1 MPVLATIGTNP
12 LIGHPRIPLRRADD
26 TSSQPDRLHSGCVIT
41 FHGDRKY
48 LPLKHVTA
56 HATIL
61 ASTSRTTLTQSF
73 HNPTDVPLE
82 EARYV
87 FPLYDGVSVV
97 SFECTIGQKVIKGVV
112 KERTEAKKDFDA
124 AVRRGEKAGL
134 LEQSQEATDIFTTSL
149 GNIGAGDDV
158 TVNITFLGELTHDAE
173 LDGLRYTLPTS
184 VAPRYPLDKTVSTT
198 STSQNVRTSTS
209 TGLSI
214 TVDVDM
220 ASGTTIKSIQS
231 SSHPISVNIG
241 TLTNSSEPPSLQ
253 RASGSLSLD
262 STALDKD
269 FVLHVVANSL
279 GDPAAVLEEHSTIPN
294 RRALLTSLVPR
305 FSLPNDKPE
314 VVFVCDRSGSMGG
327 GAKIPNLVSALEIF
341 LKSLPV
347 GVLFNIC
354 SFGSKFEFRWSQSQT
369 YDQHSLDE
377 ALIYVKGFD
386 ADFGGTEMLDPI
398 RDAFARRA
406 PDRNLEVFVL
416 TDGEVWNQENL
427 FDLINKSVADSHGA
441 IRLFSLGIGKDASS
455 SLVNGIARAG
465 NGFSQFVGENE
476 KMNKKVVRMLKGAL
490 TPHVQNYKLE
500 IKYDEERDDEFEL
513 VEKIEDCMN
522 ISVDIPTGAAST
534 AEESQ
539 KSTISLHDPNVQ
551 DQDMEQKEEESK
563 DLPVPDLSTPRYLQA
578 PFDIPPLFPF
588 NRTYVYVLLSE
599 DGVQRQPKTVILTAE
614 SKHGPLRLEI
624 PVTSLDAKGETI
636 HQLAARKAVQDLEEG
651 RGWVYRAK
659 DQQGKLIKE
668 SYGGQIKDVAKAQ
681 GVKLGVEYQVSN
693 KWCSFVAVEGGDEK
707 ADVGDFELLP
717 KEDERKP
724 AFRAMMA
731 PRMMM
736 ARAAAQP
743 ASAPVS
749 AAAGIAGKKH
759 KASAARAPRA
769 RLSSKAYRLSAAG
782 TSHGFRPVQQMQQSQ
797 SSSSYSP
804 PKTAVHT
811 ETALEDAD
819 EEEADDDDD
828 QDMGFGSFGDD
839 DSAASGGGQH
849 VAHES
854 RESTQADSPT
864 TALASLQQ
872 YQGNWSWSD
881 TLEKLLG
888 VSKEQA
894 RQVRGAETQS
904 GQDDVLATLCVVM
917 FLKKKQA
924 EDEDVWELFVEKA
937 EGWALEQVGG
947 VEEDVKRLEEALEAL
962 F

>member
-1 MPVLATIGTNP
+1 M
-12 LIGHPRIPLRRADD
+12 
-26 TSSQPDRLHSGCVIT
+26 
-41 FHGDRKY
+41 
-48 LPLKHVTA
+48 
-56 HATIL
+56 
-61 ASTSRTTLTQSF
+61 
-73 HNPTDVPLE
+73 
-82 EARYV
+82 
-87 FPLYDGVSVV
+87 

-134 LEQSQEATDIFTTSL
+134 VEQSQDATDVFTTSL
-149 GNIGAGDDV
+149 GNIGAGEAV
-158 TVNITFLGELTHDAE
+158 TVNITFLGELAHDAE

-198 STSQNVRTSTS
+198 QASQNIRTSTS
-209 TGLSI
+209 TKLSI

-220 ASGTTIKSIQS
+220 ALGKSIKSIQS

-241 TLTNSSEPPSLQ
+241 TLTNSSEPSSLQ
-253 RASGSLSLD
+253 KASGSLSLD

-269 FVLHVVANSL
+269 FVLHVVANNL

-327 GAKIPNLVSALEIF
+327 GVKIPNLVSALEIF

-347 GVLFNIC
+347 GLLFNIC
-354 SFGSKFEFRWSQSQT
+354 SFGSRFEFRWGQSQSYNQ
-369 YDQHSLDE
+369 DSLDE
-377 ALIYVKGFD
+377 ALKYVKGFD

-406 PDRNLEVFVL
+406 QDRNLEVFVL
-416 TDGEVWNQENL
+416 TDGEVWNQDNL
-427 FDLINKSVADSHGA
+427 FDLINKSVVDSQGA

-500 IKYDEERDDEFEL
+500 IKYEEEQDDEFEL
-513 VEKIEDCMN
+513 VEKIEQCMN
-522 ISVDIPTGAAST
+522 ISVDVPRGTAST
-534 AEESQ
+534 TVESQ
-539 KSTISLHDPNVQ
+539 KPTISLHDPNVQ

-563 DLPVPDLSTPRYLQA
+563 DLPVPALSMPRYLQA

-599 DGVQRQPKTVILTAE
+599 DGVQRRPKTVILTAD

-624 PVTSLDAKGETI
+624 PVTLLDAKGTTI

-651 RGWVYRAK
+651 RGWVYRAQ
-659 DQQGKLIKE
+659 DQKGKLIKE
-668 SYGGQIKDVAKAQ
+668 TYGGQIKDIAKAQ

-707 ADVGDFELLP
+707 GDVGDFEVLP
-717 KEDERKP
+717 KEDEHKP

-736 ARAAAQP
+736 MAARAPQAASG
-743 ASAPVS
+743 ALSVGS
-749 AAAGIAGKKH
+749 SVAGKKH
-759 KASAARAPRA
+759 KLPAPKRERLRSGVSDTDKASA
-769 RLSSKAYRLSAAG
+769 G
-782 TSHGFRPVQQMQQSQ
+782 GNSHGGLQPMQQMQQSQ
-797 SSSSYSP
+797 RFSSNPSSKS
-804 PKTAVHT
+804 AVHA
-811 ETALEDAD
+811 EAAFQ
-819 EEEADDDDD
+819 EEEEEEEDDDAD
-828 QDMGFGSFGDD
+828 QDMGFGAFGDD
-839 DSAASGGGQH
+839 DSAASGSGQH
-849 VAHES
+849 DAHEG
-854 RESTQADSPT
+854 RETTKADSPT

-872 YQGNWSWSD
+872 FQGNWSWSE

-894 RQVRGAETQS
+894 RQVRGVQTQS

-924 EDEDVWELFVEKA
+924 EDADVWELFVEKA
-937 EGWALEQVGG
+937 EGWALDQVEG
-947 VEEDVKRLEEALEAL
+947 VEEDVKRLQEALGEL